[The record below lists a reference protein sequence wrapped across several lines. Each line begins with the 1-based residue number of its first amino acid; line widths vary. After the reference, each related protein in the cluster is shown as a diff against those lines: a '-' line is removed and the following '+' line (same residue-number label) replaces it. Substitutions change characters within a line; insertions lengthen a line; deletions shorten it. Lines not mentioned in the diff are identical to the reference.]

1 MFRTRTSLEPLLGGG
16 FLLCPLPFREGPPP
30 DGRKRRTEK
39 CIGGLSPGFAD
50 HGLQECFRAF
60 CRQPSP
66 GTAYHCMPMV
76 FRRRF
81 LFFVMLGVAMG
92 VCPAQGSVLH
102 THATFDFHNG
112 FWANL
117 HHFLF
122 TAARTSAG
130 IGGRPPLDPVD
141 AKELD
146 SVSDN
151 ERRAWNTALS
161 YYGAALAHRDLLMDR
176 GMEAI
181 KNELEDSENSPDL
194 KDAALTPE
202 LKSILLTA
210 APIYRKHWWPRHE
223 RANRDWIT
231 ALNPLVGRYGNSL
244 ITALAKIYEVP
255 WPEQPLRVD
264 VVAYANWAGAY
275 TTLDPTRL
283 TISSLNTGNQ
293 GTAALEIVFHE
304 SSHGMMGQVI
314 RAVENAKKHATG
326 KYSLSVWHE
335 VLFYTTGELVAE
347 QVPGYTPY
355 ADQNGIWSRGSMPVV
370 RKTIERDWKP
380 HMQGSLTLQEAL
392 TKVVNDLPVS
402 SP

>member
-1 MFRTRTSLEPLLGGG
+1 
-16 FLLCPLPFREGPPP
+16 
-30 DGRKRRTEK
+30 
-39 CIGGLSPGFAD
+39 
-50 HGLQECFRAF
+50 
-60 CRQPSP
+60 
-66 GTAYHCMPMV
+66 
-76 FRRRF
+76 
-81 LFFVMLGVAMG
+81 
-92 VCPAQGSVLH
+92 
-102 THATFDFHNG
+102 
-112 FWANL
+112 
-117 HHFLF
+117 
-122 TAARTSAG
+122 
-130 IGGRPPLDPVD
+130 
-141 AKELD
+141 
-146 SVSDN
+146 
-151 ERRAWNTALS
+151 
-161 YYGAALAHRDLLMDR
+161 
-176 GMEAI
+176 
-181 KNELEDSENSPDL
+181 
-194 KDAALTPE
+194 
-202 LKSILLTA
+202 
-210 APIYRKHWWPRHE
+210 
-223 RANRDWIT
+223 
-231 ALNPLVGRYGNSL
+231 
-244 ITALAKIYEVP
+244 
-255 WPEQPLRVD
+255 VD

-283 TISSLNTGNQ
+283 TISSLNAGNQ